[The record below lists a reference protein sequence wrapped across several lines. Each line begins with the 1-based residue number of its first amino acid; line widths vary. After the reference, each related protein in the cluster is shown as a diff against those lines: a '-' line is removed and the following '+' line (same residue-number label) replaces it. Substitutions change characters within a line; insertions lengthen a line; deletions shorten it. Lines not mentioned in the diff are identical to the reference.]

1 MIGFLIMLK
10 YNIKLMLRNK
20 ASIFLIFLIP
30 LASTLILRIPLSSNN
45 TMDNH
50 KMSVTVF
57 DNSSSSE
64 SNELI
69 GVLKSNST
77 YNITVEEGTIGTL
90 ETAKEKSIN
99 LANKSINNG
108 FVYIPSN
115 FSESIIN
122 GMDDNVI
129 TIFTTG
135 TDDRLNLLKSNIDM
149 ALLRFN
155 SYSKVAK
162 RDKEVFKQLME
173 RAELGKTVGESV
185 SISTGETTLDTNG
198 KNQIFNFGYF
208 VAIMSIALIFSG
220 NFISDILV
228 EEKNNRV
235 LKRITITKSSMLNYG
250 VVKAIASIAI
260 LIIQTTMV
268 VIGIKLF
275 VNVDVG
281 MNLGEIAILI
291 FGLGLIFNTLRLA
304 LGTIFES
311 ISTATYLS
319 FFIVTLSS
327 MMSGMYF
334 PIDTTPT
341 WMQNVSLLMPQR
353 WIVNTAEQILLGTSG
368 WEILFGVIVT
378 AYVAIFMSIG
388 FLGLKFNSK

>member
-1 MIGFLIMLK
+1 MLK
-10 YNIKLMLRNK
+10 CNIKLMLRNK

-30 LASTLILRIPLSSNN
+30 LFSTLILRIQISSMN
-45 TMDNH
+45 TMDTLR
-50 KMSVTVF
+50 MSVIVF

-64 SNELI
+64 SDELLR
-69 GVLKSNST
+69 VLKNNST
-77 YNITVEEGTIGTL
+77 YNITVEEGTTNNL
-90 ETAKEKSIN
+90 EDAKERSIN

-108 FVYIPSN
+108 FVYIPSD
-115 FSESIIN
+115 FSKAIFN
-122 GMDDNVI
+122 GFDDNVI

-135 TDDRLNLLKSNIDM
+135 TDDRLNVLKSNIDM
-149 ALLRFN
+149 VLLRFN
-155 SYSKVAK
+155 SYSKVANG
-162 RDKEVFKQLME
+162 DKEVFKELME

-185 SISTGETTLDTNG
+185 SISEGEKILDNTG
-198 KNQIFNFGYF
+198 KNKIYDFGYF

-220 NFISDILV
+220 NFISDIFI

-250 VVKAIASIAI
+250 VVKAIASLGI

-275 VNVDVG
+275 VSVDLG
-281 MNLGEIAILI
+281 MDLGEIAILT

-311 ISTATYLS
+311 VSTANYLA
-319 FFIVTLSS
+319 FFIVTISS
-327 MMSGMYF
+327 LMSGLYF
-334 PIDTTPT
+334 PIDTVPK
-341 WMQNVSLLMPQR
+341 WMQNISLLMPQT
-353 WIVNTAEQILLGTSG
+353 WIVKTAEQILLGISG
-368 WEILFGVIVT
+368 WIILFGVIVM
-378 AYVAIFMSIG
+378 AFVSIFMAIG

>member
-1 MIGFLIMLK
+1 MLK

-30 LASTLILRIPLSSNN
+30 LAATLILRIPLSSNN

-50 KMSVTVF
+50 KLSITVF

-77 YNITVEEGTIGTL
+77 YNITVEEGTTGDL
-90 ETAKEKSIN
+90 EDAKEKSIN
-99 LANKSINNG
+99 LANKSTNNG

-162 RDKEVFKQLME
+162 GDKEVFKQLME

-368 WEILFGVIVT
+368 WAILFGVIVM

>member
-1 MIGFLIMLK
+1 LIGFLIMLK

-50 KMSVTVF
+50 KLSITVF
-57 DNSSSSE
+57 DNSSSTE

-77 YNITVEEGTIGTL
+77 YNITVEEGTTGDL
-90 ETAKEKSIN
+90 EDAKEKSIN
-99 LANKSINNG
+99 SANKSTNNG

-135 TDDRLNLLKSNIDM
+135 TDDRLNILKSNIDM

-162 RDKEVFKQLME
+162 GDKEVFKQLME

-185 SISTGETTLDTNG
+185 AISTGETTLDTTG
-198 KNQIFNFGYF
+198 KNQIFDFGYF
-208 VAIMSIALIFSG
+208 VAIMAIALIFSG
-220 NFISDILV
+220 NFISDILI

-304 LGTIFES
+304 LGTVFES

-319 FFIVTLSS
+319 FFIVTFSS
-327 MMSGMYF
+327 MMSGLYF
-334 PIDTTPT
+334 PIDTTPK

-353 WIVNTAEQILLGTSG
+353 WIVKTAEQILLGTSG
-368 WEILFGVIVT
+368 WAILFGVIVM

>member
-1 MIGFLIMLK
+1 MLK

-50 KMSVTVF
+50 KLSITVF

-69 GVLKSNST
+69 GVLKNNST
-77 YNITVEEGTIGTL
+77 YNITVEVGTTGDL
-90 ETAKEKSIN
+90 EDAKEKSIN
-99 LANKSINNG
+99 SANKSTNNG

-122 GMDDNVI
+122 GMDNNVI

-135 TDDRLNLLKSNIDM
+135 TDDRLNILKSNIDI

-162 RDKEVFKQLME
+162 GDKEIFKQLME

-198 KNQIFNFGYF
+198 KNQIFDFGYF
-208 VAIMSIALIFSG
+208 VAIMSITLIFSG

-250 VVKAIASIAI
+250 VVKAISSISI
-260 LIIQTTMV
+260 LIIQTIMV

-281 MNLGEIAILI
+281 MNLGEIGILI

-311 ISTATYLS
+311 TSTTNYLS
-319 FFIVTLSS
+319 FVIVTMSS
-327 MMSGMYF
+327 LMSGLYF
-334 PIDTTPT
+334 PIDTTPK

-353 WIVNTAEQILLGTSG
+353 WIVKTAEQILLGTSG
-368 WEILFGVIVT
+368 WAILFVVIVM